1 MNIGTGTSK
10 LNNYLLPTTGGAL
23 KWVRQPGVVHD
34 RVFLEAIP
42 ISCLS
47 SLWFQWSLSVEGMK
61 ERKNTE
67 KEMGSERKWR
77 KERKKKKKVVKLRE
91 ETFTTEDQV
100 LPWLK
105 QDFLK
110 QEISSLTQQ
119 FLKSNVVLTWIR
131 GKKRATQLFFFFF
144 VKAYTVQ
151 WITLFSWTPWL
162 LLFC

>member
-1 MNIGTGTSK
+1 M
-10 LNNYLLPTTGGAL
+10 
-23 KWVRQPGVVHD
+23 GVSARRGSWSGVPWSHPHF
-34 RVFLEAIP
+34 VLEFSL
-42 ISCLS
+42 ISVV
-47 SLWFQWSLSVEGMK
+47 SVCWGNERKK

-119 FLKSNVVLTWIR
+119 FLKVKLSSRGYVV
-131 GKKRATQLFFFFF
+131 KKEPHNSFFFF

-151 WITLFSWTPWL
+151 WITLFFFFFLTPWL